1 MKLLAQLNPRPRGF
15 GDGSY
20 YRIRDLS
27 ATLKMTRETE
37 ILSPDGSR
45 MTKGDNA
52 KYILCHS
59 GTSESEVIESKKKK

>member
-27 ATLKMTRETE
+27 TTLTNTR
-37 ILSPDGSR
+37 
-45 MTKGDNA
+45 KKA
-52 KYILCHS
+52 KYNKLYKIIAKIGQGWYNLK
-59 GTSESEVIESKKKK
+59 VIYGVATAKMLMRAN

>member
-27 ATLKMTRETE
+27 TTLKMTVERSFDLRVGMTV
-37 ILSPDGSR
+37 GSHSER
-45 MTKGDNA
+45 SDN
-52 KYILCHS
+52 
-59 GTSESEVIESKKKK
+59 EVEESKKKD

>member
-27 ATLKMTRETE
+27 ATLKMTVGGHSER
-37 ILSPDGSR
+37 S
-45 MTKGDNA
+45 DNA
-52 KYILCHS
+52 V
-59 GTSESEVIESKKKK
+59 EESK